1 METFD
6 RSKLLSVQEAAIQ
19 LGYFPPY
26 VNKLIRDG
34 KIKAIKRGRQYFIEP
49 KEINRY
55 VGVPEP
61 VNAIE
66 LI

>member
-1 METFD
+1 MFD
-6 RSKLLSVQEAAIQ
+6 RTKMLSVKEFAEQ

-26 VNKLIRDG
+26 VNKMIREG

-49 KEINRY
+49 SEVDRFVGLPEPKEITD
-55 VGVPEP
+55 
-61 VNAIE
+61 